1 MRGWRWGKVGGRGGW
16 VVDGR
21 VGSGGVGKLVGG
33 GDAWGLVGW

>member
-1 MRGWRWGKVGGRGGW
+1 MGKSSWWAGSWWLV

-21 VGSGGVGKLVGG
+21 VGIGGVGKLVGG

>member
-1 MRGWRWGKVGGRGGW
+1 MGKSSWWVGSW
-16 VVDGR
+16 WVVVVVDGR

>member
-1 MRGWRWGKVGGRGGW
+1 MGGVGGW
-16 VVDGR
+16 WLVVDGR